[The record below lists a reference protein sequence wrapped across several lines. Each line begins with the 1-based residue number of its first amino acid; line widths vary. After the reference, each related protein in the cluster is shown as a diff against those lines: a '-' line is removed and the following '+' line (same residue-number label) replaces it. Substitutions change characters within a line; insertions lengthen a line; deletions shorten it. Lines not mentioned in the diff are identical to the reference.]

1 MQLFFAPNIENHPVL
16 DENDSKHCIRV
27 LRKRTGDLIRVLDG
41 VGGLFECRIIDDNP
55 KKCKVEVVSKKT
67 DLPPKRRIAIAIAP
81 TKSVE
86 RIEWFVEKAVEIGIS
101 DIFLFRSEHSERN
114 FQKTE
119 RLERIAISALKQS
132 LNTYLPTIHPIL
144 NFKDFLFEVGQQSFE
159 QKLIG
164 HLTDDSIAI
173 TSLEISDSVCLLIGP
188 EGDFSEQEV
197 TWAMEAGFQTIKLGD
212 TRLRTETAGVVGCTM
227 LNLL

>member
-1 MQLFFAPNIENHPVL
+1 MQLFFAPNIESQLVL
-16 DENDSKHCIRV
+16 DENDSKHCVRV
-27 LRKRTGDLIRVLDG
+27 LRKRTGDTIQVLDG
-41 VGGLFECRIIDDNP
+41 VGGLFECRITDDNP

-67 DLPPKRRIAIAIAP
+67 DLPPHRRIAIAIAP

-86 RIEWFVEKAVEIGIS
+86 RIEWFVEKTVEIGIS
-101 DIFLFRSEHSERN
+101 DIFLFKSEHSERN

-132 LNTYLPTIHPIL
+132 LNTFLPTIHPIT
-144 NFKDFLFEVGQQSFE
+144 NFKDFLNDVQNLPFE
-159 QKLIG
+159 QKLMG
-164 HLTDDSIAI
+164 HLTENSKAI
-173 TSLEISDSVCLLIGP
+173 STIEISKNVCLLIGP

-197 TWAMEAGFQTIKLGD
+197 NWALAAGFQTIKLGNS
-212 TRLRTETAGVVGCTM
+212 RLRTETAGVVGCTM